1 LSRSPTTIGI
11 LDLVFITKDTDGIV
25 EAVDFEVHGDVALFH
40 GLAGEVG
47 GFISDIPYAA
57 AELEPRSSA
66 ALLSW
71 LDLWGDAVR
80 RGAWGVRRDAARGIP
95 HDLVEAELAAAG

>member
-1 LSRSPTTIGI
+1 LSRSLNTIRI

-40 GLAGEVG
+40 GLDGEFG
-47 GFISDIPYAA
+47 GLISDTSYAA
-57 AELEPRSSA
+57 AEIEPRSSA

-71 LDLWGDAVR
+71 LDLWGDALR
-80 RGAWGVRRDAARGIP
+80 RGASGVPRDAARGIP
-95 HDLVEAELAAAG
+95 HDLIEAELAAAG